1 MPFRTE
7 SISNR
12 GGRESNQDCC
22 GYLMLEDGTCWVVA
36 DGLGGHRGGE
46 VASRIAVDAI
56 LASFQQNSEL
66 SPQLLERHLLAANNA
81 IVREQL
87 SDPALANM
95 RTTVVVLLS
104 DYRSFLSA
112 YVGDSRLYY
121 LQSGRIRYQSRDHSV
136 PQVMVDAG
144 EISSEQ
150 IRGHVDRN
158 RILRSLGMEGEFRP
172 VVSQEKQPLYNE
184 DTFLLCV
191 DGFWEHVFETE
202 MEADLARSDG
212 PSEWLS
218 VMESRLRRRAEEGHD
233 NYTAIAISFVG
244 DPREVPPP
252 IEEVG
257 WAPGPATTAPI
268 TAPASAS
275 LGTDSR
281 QTVSVKARRPG
292 HLKKA
297 ALALGICV
305 VIGIPVLLAF
315 AFSGSHLFGHTTTL
329 SNGVV
334 DRLKVDGSWSEIQP
348 SSLGSRGEGN
358 SGPKRV
364 EYQLSTSTNVRLVF
378 ISRRVDPV
386 AATQPTVASDPDNG
400 SKQASDSPNGNKPSG
415 SSHPAKNKEGEKTRP
430 ENPAN
435 RGSRGSAGLGA
446 PFVGLA
452 TDIGCY
458 GEYSLKEFGS
468 EALNGGQ
475 TYRAEIDCPGTGTRF
490 YTMAVEHAEQ
500 STIQEVVFE
509 APESEY
515 GRHIEQ
521 IKHAL
526 KTIEWR

>member
-1 MPFRTE
+1 
-7 SISNR
+7 
-12 GGRESNQDCC
+12 
-22 GYLMLEDGTCWVVA
+22 
-36 DGLGGHRGGE
+36 
-46 VASRIAVDAI
+46 
-56 LASFQQNSEL
+56 
-66 SPQLLERHLLAANNA
+66 
-81 IVREQL
+81 
-87 SDPALANM
+87 
-95 RTTVVVLLS
+95 
-104 DYRSFLSA
+104 
-112 YVGDSRLYY
+112 
-121 LQSGRIRYQSRDHSV
+121 
-136 PQVMVDAG
+136 
-144 EISSEQ
+144 
-150 IRGHVDRN
+150 
-158 RILRSLGMEGEFRP
+158 
-172 VVSQEKQPLYNE
+172 
-184 DTFLLCV
+184 
-191 DGFWEHVFETE
+191 
-202 MEADLARSDG
+202 
-212 PSEWLS
+212 
-218 VMESRLRRRAEEGHD
+218 
-233 NYTAIAISFVG
+233 
-244 DPREVPPP
+244 
-252 IEEVG
+252 
-257 WAPGPATTAPI
+257 
-268 TAPASAS
+268 
-275 LGTDSR
+275 
-281 QTVSVKARRPG
+281 
-292 HLKKA
+292 
-297 ALALGICV
+297 